1 MHLINVEKK
10 DEMKNILGIIM
21 LLFFFNS
28 CSVEEDPSYH
38 YEILPVTNYE
48 MPESFVLNEPQP
60 IKVYYQRPSSC
71 HAFQGFYFE
80 VEGNQRTIAVQTIVS
95 HSQQCTPY
103 DNNVQEASFTF
114 TPKSLQTYLFKFF
127 KGYDEEGNATYDIIE
142 IPVSN

>member
-1 MHLINVEKK
+1 M
-10 DEMKNILGIIM
+10 
-21 LLFFFNS
+21 F
-28 CSVEEDPSYH
+28 
-38 YEILPVTNYE
+38 
-48 MPESFVLNEPQP
+48 
-60 IKVYYQRPSSC
+60 
-71 HAFQGFYFE
+71 AFQGFYFE